1 MMKYPRAGSSQAPE
15 GSFKPSEAS
24 MRLTTTKPSQL
35 AIDSEPKSE
44 LLGRL
49 ARGQKE
55 PIDKKEMKKLTT
67 KNYQN
72 LPEIKKKKEDEKLK
86 KELAAKRERQVK
98 YQKELDQRLREQ
110 ILKKKKKNKLSPYR
124 QQTTQDQKLMKYFEI
139 QQQEAL

>member
-1 MMKYPRAGSSQAPE
+1 
-15 GSFKPSEAS
+15 
-24 MRLTTTKPSQL
+24 
-35 AIDSEPKSE
+35 
-44 LLGRL
+44 
-49 ARGQKE
+49 
-55 PIDKKEMKKLTT
+55 MKKLTT

-124 QQTTQDQKLMKYFEI
+124 QQTTQD
-139 QQQEAL
+139 